1 MKSLMVGLLL
11 GFALIAGGCN
21 SVPEQVHSAES
32 ISQADTKAE
41 QAQKILDNAKANV
54 IAASQTVSEFYSKGL
69 LTKAEAL
76 KYATKIEAGNNT
88 LNEGYYLL
96 SIGKAV
102 EAGERG
108 ELIDGLMD
116 LLIEELVKIKQE
128 SENGPS

>member
-1 MKSLMVGLLL
+1 MVSLLL

-21 SVPEQVHSAES
+21 SVPEQVHSTES

-41 QAQKILDNAKANV
+41 KAQKILDNAKANV